1 MCIDSNYYKQPLWV
15 KILEL
20 QEKDLRNSRSDGERE
35 ALIFKKIFG
44 IG

>member
-20 QEKDLRNSRSDGERE
+20 Q
-35 ALIFKKIFG
+35 KKG
-44 IG
+44 PEELEE